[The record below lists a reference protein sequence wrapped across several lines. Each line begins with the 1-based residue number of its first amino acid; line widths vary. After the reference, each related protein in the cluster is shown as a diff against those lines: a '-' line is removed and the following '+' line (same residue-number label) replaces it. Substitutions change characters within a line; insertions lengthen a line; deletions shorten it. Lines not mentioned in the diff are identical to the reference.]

1 MAKNKNKKEPRKKIK
16 KKNLKKQK
24 REKKMPPKAEKK
36 VLPVVQ
42 KTKIKIIGIGGGAGT
57 IISEISSRVKKAD
70 FVLTDT
76 VAPRKNSSKI
86 KKVFLGEGATYGFG
100 TGMDPDLGES
110 SATLSKEKI
119 EKILSGQDICI
130 IVSCLGG
137 GAGSGAM
144 PIFAKEA
151 RKMNILTYGIF
162 TLPFNFE
169 GERKKGFA
177 FSSIEKA
184 KPYLNAYSLIPNE
197 KIFEIIDKQTPIK
210 EALSIIN
217 RHLAENLEG
226 LIEMIHSPGVIN
238 IDFAD
243 FRTIL
248 SGKGQLAFL
257 NSYSIDREN
266 IMEDLKK
273 ITSDPFSLYPASKA
287 KGILYNI
294 LGGEDLCLSEVSM
307 ISRAISNSASRKAK
321 IIFGI
326 NQSKKNKNKIKT
338 ILLAVGCG
346 ESEAP
351 SKKKN
356 KKIKKNSSK
365 KEIEVKTKERKED
378 ERRRNGLQIQ
388 EENQKIEKGFLEEDS
403 YETPAILRK
412 IK

>member
-169 GERKKGFA
+169 GERK
-177 FSSIEKA
+177 
-184 KPYLNAYSLIPNE
+184 
-197 KIFEIIDKQTPIK
+197 
-210 EALSIIN
+210 
-217 RHLAENLEG
+217 
-226 LIEMIHSPGVIN
+226 
-238 IDFAD
+238 
-243 FRTIL
+243 
-248 SGKGQLAFL
+248 
-257 NSYSIDREN
+257 DR
-266 IMEDLKK
+266 
-273 ITSDPFSLYPASKA
+273 
-287 KGILYNI
+287 
-294 LGGEDLCLSEVSM
+294 
-307 ISRAISNSASRKAK
+307 
-321 IIFGI
+321 
-326 NQSKKNKNKIKT
+326 
-338 ILLAVGCG
+338 
-346 ESEAP
+346 
-351 SKKKN
+351 
-356 KKIKKNSSK
+356 
-365 KEIEVKTKERKED
+365 
-378 ERRRNGLQIQ
+378 
-388 EENQKIEKGFLEEDS
+388 
-403 YETPAILRK
+403 
-412 IK
+412 